1 MALIFHNFIFFLGQ
15 NDMEKD
21 ICLICLCFVVCL
33 KIQLQVTI
41 ERMIEPTFNG
51 RTLFLESINYVSKN
65 IGSHVLFVG

>member
-1 MALIFHNFIFFLGQ
+1 
-15 NDMEKD
+15 MEKD

-33 KIQLQVTI
+33 KIHLQVTI
-41 ERMIEPTFNG
+41 ERVIEPTFNG